1 MKVATPLVAATVV
14 APERV
19 ALPGF
24 APSATVTFPVKL
36 WAVFPSASSA
46 DTWTAGVIGVPEVA
60 FDGSTVKAT
69 WLAAPAETVNTVLVA
84 IGGPV
89 APGVSVE
96 AAGARAMLRP
106 RKGVPPA
113 TAVPV
118 I

>member
-46 DTWTAGVIGVPEVA
+46 DTWTAGVIGAPEAV
-60 FDGSTVKAT
+60 FDGSTVKAR
-69 WLAAPAETVNTVLVA
+69 WLAAPAGTVHKALVA
-84 IGGPV
+84 TGGPM
-89 APGVSVE
+89 APAVGGE
-96 AAGARAMLRP
+96 PAAARSLLRTG
-106 RKGVPPA
+106 KV
-113 TAVPV
+113 V
-118 I
+118 